1 MSLGFTVKGLKT
13 ERLAGQSPGNINVKK
28 TKKPSATHVTSARER
43 EGGRDGGTERETEG
57 EGEQE

>member
-1 MSLGFTVKGLKT
+1 LKT